1 MKKLFSSIFF
11 WIILLFWILCFILI
25 INTNQLELH
34 KKLNGF
40 NSSFLD
46 TIVPYATHIGDGGFA
61 ILLVVILFF
70 VNKKYSLILLFS
82 FLISSGI
89 TQFLK
94 QVVFPNV
101 MRPIHYF
108 QNDDCFHFVKGV
120 VIHAHNSFP
129 SGHATTCFA
138 IFTTLV
144 LFWKENL
151 RLQAIFA
158 ISAILFA
165 LTRVYLSQHFL
176 GDVLAGSFIGTITAF
191 LVCQYLPR
199 IDFVKKLE
207 K

>member
-1 MKKLFSSIFF
+1 MT
-11 WIILLFWILCFILI
+11 
-25 INTNQLELH
+25 TNQLELH
-34 KKLNGF
+34 KQLNGF

-61 ILLVVILFF
+61 ILLVLILFF
-70 VNKKYSLILLFS
+70 VNKKHSLILLFS

-89 TQFLK
+89 TQLLK

-108 QNDDCFHFVKGV
+108 QNEEGFHLVKDV
-120 VIHAHNSFP
+120 VMHTQNSFP

-176 GDVLAGSFIGTITAF
+176 EDVLAGSFIGTITA
-191 LVCQYLPR
+191 LRVCQYLPR

>member
-11 WIILLFWILCFILI
+11 WIILLFWILGFVLI

-40 NSSFLD
+40 NFSMLD
-46 TIVPYATHIGDGGFA
+46 LIVPYATHIGDGLFA
-61 ILLVVILFF
+61 ILLVVFF
-70 VNKKYSLILLFS
+70 FFFKKKYSLILLFS

-108 QNDDCFHFVKGV
+108 QNDDSIHLVSGV
-120 VIHAHNSFP
+120 VIHSQNSFP

-138 IFTTLV
+138 IFTTLF

-151 RLQAIFA
+151 RLQAIFVL
-158 ISAILFA
+158 SAILFA

-176 GDVLAGSFIGTITAF
+176 EDVLAGSVVGTFTALVIGI
-191 LVCQYLPR
+191 YLPENR
-199 IDFVKKLE
+199 FVKKLE
-207 K
+207 

>member
-11 WIILLFWILCFILI
+11 WIILIFWIFSFILI
-25 INTNQLELH
+25 LSSNQLKLH
-34 KKLNGF
+34 NQLNGF

-46 TIVPYATHIGDGGFA
+46 TIVPYATLIGDGGFA
-61 ILLVVILFF
+61 ILLVLILFF

-94 QVVFPNV
+94 QVIFPNV

-108 QNDDCFHFVKGV
+108 QNDDCFHLVKGV
-120 VIHAHNSFP
+120 VMHSQNSFP

-176 GDVLAGSFIGTITAF
+176 EDVLAGSFIGTFTA
-191 LVCQYLPR
+191 LLIGIYLPETR
-199 IDFVKKLE
+199 FIKKLE
-207 K
+207 

>member
-11 WIILLFWILCFILI
+11 WIILLFWILGFVLI
-25 INTNQLELH
+25 MTTNQLELH
-34 KKLNGF
+34 KQLNGF

-46 TIVPYATHIGDGGFA
+46 TIVPYATLIGDGGFA
-61 ILLVVILFF
+61 ILLVLILFF

-89 TQFLK
+89 TQLLK

-101 MRPIHYF
+101 LRPFHYF
-108 QNDDCFHFVKGV
+108 QNEEGFHLVKDV
-120 VIHAHNSFP
+120 VMHTQNSFP

-176 GDVLAGSFIGTITAF
+176 EDVLAGSFIGTFTA
-191 LVCQYLPR
+191 LLIGIYLPETR
-199 IDFVKKLE
+199 FIKKLE
-207 K
+207 

>member
-11 WIILLFWILCFILI
+11 WIIILFWILGFVLI
-25 INTNQLELH
+25 MTTNQLELH
-34 KKLNGF
+34 KQLNGF
-40 NSSFLD
+40 NSSCLD

-70 VNKKYSLILLFS
+70 VNKKYSIILLFS

-108 QNDDCFHFVKGV
+108 QNEEGFHFVKDV
-120 VIHAHNSFP
+120 VMHTQNSFP

-176 GDVLAGSFIGTITAF
+176 EDVLAGSFIGTFTA
-191 LVCQYLPR
+191 LLIGIYLPETR
-199 IDFVKKLE
+199 FIKKLE
-207 K
+207 

>member
-40 NSSFLD
+40 NFSMLD
-46 TIVPYATHIGDGGFA
+46 LIVPYATHIGDGLFA
-61 ILLVVILFF
+61 ILLVVFF
-70 VNKKYSLILLFS
+70 FFFKKKYSLILLFS

-108 QNDDCFHFVKGV
+108 QNDDCFHLVNGV
-120 VIHAHNSFP
+120 IMHSQNSFP

-158 ISAILFA
+158 MSAITFA

-176 GDVLAGSFIGTITAF
+176 EDVLAGSFIGTFTA
-191 LVCQYLPR
+191 LVIGIYLPENR
-199 IDFVKKLE
+199 FIKKLE
-207 K
+207 

>member
-11 WIILLFWILCFILI
+11 WIIILFWIISFILI
-25 INTNQLELH
+25 LSSNQLELH
-34 KKLNGF
+34 KQLNGF

-61 ILLVVILFF
+61 ILLVLILFF
-70 VNKKYSLILLFS
+70 VNKKHSLFLLFS

-89 TQFLK
+89 TQLLK

-108 QNDDCFHFVKGV
+108 QNDDCFHLVKGV
-120 VIHAHNSFP
+120 VMHSQNSFP

-138 IFTTLV
+138 IFTTLAMFS
-144 LFWKENL
+144 LDNL
-151 RLQAIFA
+151 RLQVLLA

-176 GDVLAGSFIGTITAF
+176 EDVLAGSFIGTYTA
-191 LVCQYLPR
+191 LLIGIYLPETR
-199 IDFVKKLE
+199 FIKKLE
-207 K
+207 

>member
-11 WIILLFWILCFILI
+11 WIIILFWILGFVLI
-25 INTNQLELH
+25 MTTNQLELH

-40 NSSFLD
+40 NLSMLD
-46 TIVPYATHIGDGGFA
+46 LIVPYATHIGDGLFA
-61 ILLVVILFF
+61 ILLVVFF
-70 VNKKYSLILLFS
+70 FFFKKKNSLILLLS

-89 TQFLK
+89 TQLLK

-108 QNDDCFHFVKGV
+108 QNDDCFHLVKGV
-120 VIHAHNSFP
+120 VIHAQNSFP

-158 ISAILFA
+158 ICAILFA

-176 GDVLAGSFIGTITAF
+176 EDVLAGSFIGTFTA
-191 LVCQYLPR
+191 LLIGIYLPETR
-199 IDFVKKLE
+199 FIKKLE

>member
-11 WIILLFWILCFILI
+11 WIILLFWILGFILI
-25 INTNQLELH
+25 INTDQLELH

-40 NSSFLD
+40 NTSILD
-46 TIVPYATHIGDGGFA
+46 KIVPYATYIGDGLFA
-61 ILLVVILFF
+61 ILLVVFF
-70 VNKKYSLILLFS
+70 FFFKKKHSLILLLS

-101 MRPIHYF
+101 MRPFHYF
-108 QNDDCFHFVKGV
+108 QNDDCFHLVKGV
-120 VIHAHNSFP
+120 VMHTQNSFP

-138 IFTTLV
+138 IFTTFT
-144 LFWKENL
+144 LFWKNDQ
-151 RLQAIFA
+151 RLQGLFA
-158 ISAILFA
+158 FGAILFA

-176 GDVLAGSFIGTITAF
+176 EDVLAGSFIGTITAY

-207 K
+207 E

>member
-34 KKLNGF
+34 KILNGF
-40 NSSFLD
+40 NSSILD
-46 TIVPYATHIGDGGFA
+46 TIVPYATHIGDGVFA

-138 IFTTLV
+138 IFTTLF

-158 ISAILFA
+158 LSAILFA

-176 GDVLAGSFIGTITAF
+176 EDVLAGSVIGTFTA
-191 LVCQYLPR
+191 LVIGIYLPENR
-199 IDFVKKLE
+199 FVKKLE
-207 K
+207 

>member
-11 WIILLFWILCFILI
+11 WIILLFWILGFILI
-25 INTNQLELH
+25 ITTNQLELH
-34 KKLNGF
+34 KQLNGF
-40 NSSFLD
+40 NFSMLD
-46 TIVPYATHIGDGGFA
+46 LIVPYATHIGDGLFA
-61 ILLVVILFF
+61 ILLVVFF
-70 VNKKYSLILLFS
+70 FFFKKKYSLILLFS

-89 TQFLK
+89 TQLLK
-94 QVVFPNV
+94 QVVFPHV

-108 QNDDCFHFVKGV
+108 QNEEGFHLVKDV
-120 VIHAHNSFP
+120 VMHTQNSFP

-158 ISAILFA
+158 LSAILFA

-176 GDVLAGSFIGTITAF
+176 EDVLAGSFIGTFTALF
-191 LVCQYLPR
+191 IGIYLPETR
-199 IDFVKKLE
+199 FIKKLE
-207 K
+207 

>member
-11 WIILLFWILCFILI
+11 WIIFLFWILGFVLI

-34 KKLNGF
+34 KNLNEF
-40 NSSFLD
+40 NYTILD
-46 TIVPYATHIGDGGFA
+46 TIVPFATFIGDGIFA

-70 VNKKYSLILLFS
+70 VNKKHSLILLFS

-94 QVVFPNV
+94 QVVFPHV
-101 MRPIHYF
+101 RRPFHYF
-108 QNDDCFHFVKGV
+108 QNEEGFHFVKDV
-120 VIHAHNSFP
+120 VMHTQNSFP

-138 IFTTLV
+138 IFTTFALI
-144 LFWKENL
+144 WKNDQ
-151 RLQAIFA
+151 RLQALFA
-158 ISAILFA
+158 FGAVLFA

-176 GDVLAGSFIGTITAF
+176 EDVLAGSFIGTITAF

-199 IDFVKKLE
+199 IDYVKKLE
-207 K
+207 

>member
-11 WIILLFWILCFILI
+11 WIILLFWILGFILI
-25 INTNQLELH
+25 TNTDQLELH

-40 NSSFLD
+40 NSSILD
-46 TIVPYATHIGDGGFA
+46 SIVPYATNVGDGFFA
-61 ILLVVILFF
+61 IALVVILFF
-70 VNKKYSLILLFS
+70 VNKKYSLILLLS

-89 TQFLK
+89 AQFLK
-94 QVVFPNV
+94 HVVFPNV

-108 QNDDCFHFVKGV
+108 QNDACFHLVKGV
-120 VIHAHNSFP
+120 IMHSQNSFP

-158 ISAILFA
+158 ICAILFA

-176 GDVLAGSFIGTITAF
+176 EDVLAGSFIGTFTA
-191 LVCQYLPR
+191 LVIGIYLPETR
-199 IDFVKKLE
+199 FIKKLE
-207 K
+207 

>member
-11 WIILLFWILCFILI
+11 WIILLFWIISFIL
-25 INTNQLELH
+25 TLSSNQLELH

-46 TIVPYATHIGDGGFA
+46 TIVPYATHIGDGVFA

-82 FLISSGI
+82 FLVSSGI

-108 QNDDCFHFVKGV
+108 QNDDSLHLVTGV
-120 VIHAHNSFP
+120 VIHAQNSFP

-138 IFTTLV
+138 IFTTLF

-158 ISAILFA
+158 LSAILFA

-176 GDVLAGSFIGTITAF
+176 EDVLAGSVIGTFTA
-191 LVCQYLPR
+191 LLIGIYLPENR
-199 IDFVKKLE
+199 FVKKLE
-207 K
+207 

>member
-11 WIILLFWILCFILI
+11 WIILLFWILGFVLI
-25 INTNQLELH
+25 MTTNQLELH

-40 NSSFLD
+40 NLSMLD
-46 TIVPYATHIGDGGFA
+46 LIVPYATHIGDGLFA
-61 ILLVVILFF
+61 ILLVVFF
-70 VNKKYSLILLFS
+70 FFFKKKHSLILLLS

-108 QNDDCFHFVKGV
+108 QNDDCFHLVKGV
-120 VIHAHNSFP
+120 VMHSQNSFP

-138 IFTTLV
+138 IFTSLAMFS
-144 LFWKENL
+144 LDNL
-151 RLQAIFA
+151 RLQALLA

-176 GDVLAGSFIGTITAF
+176 EDVLAGSFIGTITAF